1 MKYYVI
7 AGEASGDLH
16 ASHLMKA
23 IIREDEQA
31 DFRFYG
37 GDLMSS
43 VRGTCVQHYRDL
55 AYMGFTEVITHL
67 RPILNNLK
75 NCQTDILAWKPD
87 AVILVDYPSFNLK
100 VARFVKERLGI
111 PVYYYISPKIWAWKE
126 YRIKDIRLYVD
137 EVYSILPFEVE
148 FYQHHHYN
156 VRYVGNPTVDEL
168 AVRPDADETFDGF
181 ISINHLP
188 DKPIIALL
196 AGSRKAE
203 IRRNLPRMIAAVN
216 RFSGYQAVIAG
227 APGISSDE
235 YAPYLQK
242 SVNMPL
248 SVVYGATYRLLA
260 QSVAAIVTSGTAT
273 LETAILRVPQV
284 VCYAMPGGRLTYT
297 LFKHWLKVRYVSL
310 VNLIADKEIVTELLV
325 HNCTP
330 DRIEKELDLLLHN
343 ESVKRRIADGYG
355 LVAQRLG
362 TSGAPE
368 RAARHIVTSLIGRQ

>member
-1 MKYYVI
+1 MKYYFI

-23 IIREDEQA
+23 IIHEDAEA

-37 GDLMSS
+37 GDMMAS
-43 VRGTCVQHYRDL
+43 VRGACVRHYREL

-67 RPILNNLK
+67 RPILGNLR
-75 NCQTDILAWKPD
+75 NCKADILAWKPD
-87 AVILVDYPSFNLK
+87 AVVLVDYPSFNLK
-100 VARFVKERLGI
+100 IARFVKERLGI
-111 PVYYYISPKIWAWKE
+111 PVYYYISPKVWAWKE
-126 YRIKDIRLYVD
+126 FRVKSIRRYVD

-148 FYQHHHYN
+148 FYQRHHYK
-156 VRYVGNPTVDEL
+156 VQYVGNPTVDEL
-168 AVRPDADETFDGF
+168 AARLDADETFDNF
-181 ISINHLP
+181 VSINHLS

-216 RFSGYQAVIAG
+216 QFKGYQAVIAG
-227 APGISSDE
+227 APGISPDE

-242 SVNMPL
+242 SGEVPL
-248 SVVYGATYRLLA
+248 YVVYGATYRLLA
-260 QSVAAIVTSGTAT
+260 QSAAAVVTSGTAT

-297 LFKHWLKVRYVSL
+297 LFKNWLKVRFVSL
-310 VNLIADKEIVTELLV
+310 VNLIADKEVVTELLV

-330 DRIEKELDLLLHN
+330 DRIGKELSLLLHD
-343 ESVKRRIADGYG
+343 ESVKRRISSGYDEI
-355 LVAQRLG
+355 VRRLG
-362 TSGAPE
+362 TPGAPN
-368 RAARHIVTSLIGRQ
+368 RAAHHIVASLTGK